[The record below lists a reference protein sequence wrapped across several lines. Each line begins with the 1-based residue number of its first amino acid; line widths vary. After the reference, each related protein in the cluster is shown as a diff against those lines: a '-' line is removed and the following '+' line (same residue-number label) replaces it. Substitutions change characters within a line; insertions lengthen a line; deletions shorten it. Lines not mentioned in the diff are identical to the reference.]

1 MVSSDNYEILFSLPK
16 QKFLLILD
24 FEQYLVI
31 IANINK
37 KIEIGQPCLTPHS
50 ISNILDVL
58 KLITAELLI
67 DL

>member
-1 MVSSDNYEILFSLPK
+1 VSSDNYEILFSLPK
-16 QKFLLILD
+16 LKFLFILD

-31 IANINK
+31 INKNK

-58 KLITAELLI
+58 KLITTELLI